1 MNAGQIV
8 RLARVPTLAAT
19 VVPVF
24 VGGAV
29 ALHGGGFDLLSWVD
43 ILAVA
48 SLMQVATNTLNEY
61 GDYVRSVD
69 TAPTPGIAG
78 VIVSGETKPRDV
90 LAIAVGCYAVAFVLG
105 MLLVLERGVGLLVL
119 GLVAIGGGVAYSEG
133 PRPVSF
139 TPFGEVLVGVLMG
152 PVEVASTTLAASG
165 WVSWEGLLFSI
176 PVALM
181 VTSILLANNLRD
193 IEKDRDAGRKTLAGL
208 IGRTKGTALLLGLF
222 LAAILWSFPAYFLS
236 GSISVFLV
244 WLALPVAVST
254 YRRLASGASWPVSVP
269 LTARMHVV
277 VGLLLAVSVL
287 LL

>member
-1 MNAGQIV
+1 MNPGQIL
-8 RLARVPTLAAT
+8 RLARFPTLAAT
-19 VVPVF
+19 AVPVL

-29 ALHGGGFDLLSWVD
+29 ALRGGGFSLVSWID

-69 TAPTPGIAG
+69 KVASPGIAG

-90 LAIAVGCYAVAFVLG
+90 LATAVACYAAAFILG

-119 GLVAIGGGVAYSEG
+119 GLVAIGGGVVYSEG

-139 TPFGEVLVGVLMG
+139 TPFGEILVGVLMG
-152 PVEVASTTLAASG
+152 PVEVASTTLASSG
-165 WVSWEGLLFSI
+165 RVSWVGVLFSI
-176 PVALM
+176 PVAIM

-193 IEKDRDAGRKTLAGL
+193 IEKDRDAGRRTLAGL
-208 IGRTKGTALLLGLF
+208 IGRARGTSLLLVLF
-222 LAAILWSFPAYFLS
+222 LAALLWSFPAYLLS
-236 GSISVFLV
+236 GYLSVFLV

-254 YRRLASGASWPVSVP
+254 YRRLASGDSWPRSVP